1 MRALNRYDAR
11 LPRDDCPSRRPG
23 FGVSARGIGIVRMPR
38 RSGLGAM
45 PRRVEVDLTPDA
57 VEQIA
62 NRVVS
67 LLREQPPSPGP
78 RPLTAGQLAYYLG
91 FDRAWVYKHRHM
103 LGGERIGD
111 GPKAPWRFDLD
122 TAKAAL
128 AKHRAARI
136 GEGEA

>member
-1 MRALNRYDAR
+1 MRALNTYEAR

-23 FGVSARGIGIVRMPR
+23 LRSRARGAQFDRMPR
-38 RSGLGAM
+38 RRDLGAM
-45 PRRVEVDLTPDA
+45 PRRVEVDLTADA

-67 LLREQPPSPGP
+67 LLREEPPLPGP
-78 RPLTAGQLAYYLG
+78 RPLTAGELAYYLG
-91 FDRAWVYKHRHM
+91 VDRAWIYRHRHM

-111 GPKAPWRFDLD
+111 GPKAPWRFDLE

-128 AKHRAARI
+128 ARHRAARI
-136 GEGEA
+136 GESGQ